1 MIASHARHVGDVAI
15 IGMACIFPGAP
26 DLETYRQNIVSGIDA
41 VTDVPPG
48 RWDPEVFFDPR
59 SSEGDRLYCKRG
71 GYLGDLARFNPLE
84 YGIMPR
90 SLAGAEAGQLLSL
103 RVAHEALCDAG
114 YGEEAINHE
123 RTTLILGRGGYL
135 DRSNVNLAMATMGV
149 EQTLQILKTLHPEYT
164 DEELEAIKRELKA
177 SLPPF
182 EPDTASFMVPNLTTG
197 RIANRL
203 DLMGANFTVDAAC
216 ASSLI
221 AADLAVR
228 DLCAYRCDLALV
240 GGSHFATHVPLLA
253 VFCQLDALSRQ
264 SQIRPFDENADG
276 TLAGEGVG
284 VVVLKRREEAERD
297 GDRIYAVIKGVGT
310 SSDGRGL
317 GPFAPRVEG
326 EELALRRAYES
337 AGIAPESVELI
348 EAHGTGMPVGDLAE
362 MQALA
367 RVFGPRKGLLP
378 TCAVG
383 TVKSMIGHAMPA
395 AGIAGLIKT
404 ALALHDKILPPTLH
418 CRTPN
423 PAFEL
428 DKTPLYIN
436 TETRPWI
443 HGASDTPRRA
453 GVSAFGFGGVNAHV
467 ILEEHWNG
475 GDAEPSRRSL
485 HWETEVC
492 LVQGASRQEL
502 IEQARRVEQYV
513 IHNPTITL
521 KDLAYTLNTELR
533 HDSMRLAIVAS
544 SPEDLHQKLAQA
556 RERLADPA
564 CRQIKDVRGLYFFE
578 ESLLNGGKLAFLF
591 PGEGAQYPNMLKDLC
606 LHFPE
611 ARAIF
616 DECDRMFQKKG
627 GALLPSQFIFPIP
640 GSSEADR
647 GEAEKRLWEIGGALQ
662 AIQGAN
668 WALYSLL
675 RRLEIQ
681 PDYVLGH
688 SSGEYSALVAGGV
701 LGGEAVMRECV
712 VALCDAPDRLAEEG
726 KVPSAA
732 LAAVGT
738 DRASVTGLLPQ
749 IGGSLHIAMDN
760 CPHQVVIA
768 GQEEAIEAAIEQ
780 LRAKGVVCQR
790 LPFNRAY
797 HTSLFAAA
805 AQPQREFL
813 EHLPLSPPQIDVYS
827 CLTMAPY
834 PRDPQQIKEQ
844 MAELWSRPVEFTGSI
859 NALYAAGAR
868 VFVEVGPRG
877 NVAAFVDDILR
888 GRPHLA
894 IGCDVPQRSSITQ
907 LNHVVGLL
915 AAQGVSMR
923 LDYLYGPRSPR
934 RIVMDEPT
942 SASDR
947 TTKSSS
953 VVLPLDLPVMR
964 ISPERASVL
973 MPRSAAVGGNGASP
987 SAAHADPRPPDR
999 ATQPGS
1005 IPIVGMPLN
1014 QAALTHAVPYGV
1026 GPVPPSHDA
1035 ASLVMQDHLR
1045 TMERFLSVEQQI
1057 IEAFLGGSEGGH
1069 ALDASDSRPATDAPP
1084 LLFIGSITAMTPG
1097 MEVVIRRRVDPEED
1111 LFLLDHAFGLSGTD
1125 VSDVDKTLK
1134 AMPVIPFTIFM
1145 EIMAEAASLLMP
1157 GKLLIGLRQIE
1168 ARQWVEVD
1176 TPITLEIKARRRA
1189 TEDEVEVQIWNLG
1202 SVADA
1207 AGRTEIPTVEG
1218 TVVFS
1223 GAFPQPPPTVPLA
1236 LKSERPCR
1244 HTARQVY
1251 EEKLTFH
1258 GPRFQGVA
1266 SLDRVGQNGL
1276 LADLRA
1282 LPQTDL
1288 FRSTTAPNLL
1298 LDPVLLDAAAQNIG
1312 TWAEECL
1319 DTGYVVFPFRL
1330 SALEIYGPMPS
1341 VSEQV
1346 RCELEVHQVTP
1357 RQVSTTMILF
1367 GQDRRIIA
1375 RLVNWQDIRF
1385 FWPRELYDVCRF
1397 PKRYLLSLPWETP
1410 MKDLPQGGRFVC
1422 RRVDPTSE
1430 HTRTITMHTLVH
1442 DLLSQAERQQ
1452 WRNLTGREI
1461 RRTEWLFGRAAAKDA
1476 VRQLVQARDGR
1487 AVFPADVDIYQDA
1500 DGRPYA
1506 RLVGSDDPTVMPS
1519 ISIAHSDGRAVVL
1532 AGWGGVG
1539 GRLGID
1545 IERIRPREEVFQEI
1559 AFGQDERVLLD
1570 RFSGSD
1576 RDEWV
1581 ARLWCAKEAT
1591 AKALGKGLVEGPRS
1605 LRIDSLDNATGRV
1618 EVILGDRLARA
1629 YPDLA
1634 GAPLIVYTAREDDWA
1649 VASTICERG

>member
-228 DLCAYRCDLALV
+228 DCAPTAATWRSWEAAISPRMCRCWRSSASSTRCRGNRRSDPSMRTPTERWPARAW
-240 GGSHFATHVPLLA
+240 GWWS
-253 VFCQLDALSRQ
+253 S
-264 SQIRPFDENADG
+264 
-276 TLAGEGVG
+276 
-284 VVVLKRREEAERD
+284 KRREEAERD

-362 MQALA
+362 MQALS

-790 LPFNRAY
+790 LPFNRAIIRPC
-797 HTSLFAAA
+797 S
-805 AQPQREFL
+805 QP
-813 EHLPLSPPQIDVYS
+813 
-827 CLTMAPY
+827 
-834 PRDPQQIKEQ
+834 
-844 MAELWSRPVEFTGSI
+844 
-859 NALYAAGAR
+859 
-868 VFVEVGPRG
+868 
-877 NVAAFVDDILR
+877 
-888 GRPHLA
+888 
-894 IGCDVPQRSSITQ
+894 
-907 LNHVVGLL
+907 
-915 AAQGVSMR
+915 
-923 LDYLYGPRSPR
+923 PRSR
-934 RIVMDEPT
+934 SE
-942 SASDR
+942 
-947 TTKSSS
+947 SSS
-953 VVLPLDLPVMR
+953 
-964 ISPERASVL
+964 
-973 MPRSAAVGGNGASP
+973 N
-987 SAAHADPRPPDR
+987 
-999 ATQPGS
+999 T
-1005 IPIVGMPLN
+1005 
-1014 QAALTHAVPYGV
+1014 
-1026 GPVPPSHDA
+1026 
-1035 ASLVMQDHLR
+1035 
-1045 TMERFLSVEQQI
+1045 
-1057 IEAFLGGSEGGH
+1057 
-1069 ALDASDSRPATDAPP
+1069 
-1084 LLFIGSITAMTPG
+1084 
-1097 MEVVIRRRVDPEED
+1097 
-1111 LFLLDHAFGLSGTD
+1111 
-1125 VSDVDKTLK
+1125 
-1134 AMPVIPFTIFM
+1134 
-1145 EIMAEAASLLMP
+1145 
-1157 GKLLIGLRQIE
+1157 
-1168 ARQWVEVD
+1168 
-1176 TPITLEIKARRRA
+1176 
-1189 TEDEVEVQIWNLG
+1189 
-1202 SVADA
+1202 
-1207 AGRTEIPTVEG
+1207 
-1218 TVVFS
+1218 
-1223 GAFPQPPPTVPLA
+1223 
-1236 LKSERPCR
+1236 C
-1244 HTARQVY
+1244 
-1251 EEKLTFH
+1251 
-1258 GPRFQGVA
+1258 
-1266 SLDRVGQNGL
+1266 
-1276 LADLRA
+1276 
-1282 LPQTDL
+1282 
-1288 FRSTTAPNLL
+1288 
-1298 LDPVLLDAAAQNIG
+1298 
-1312 TWAEECL
+1312 
-1319 DTGYVVFPFRL
+1319 
-1330 SALEIYGPMPS
+1330 
-1341 VSEQV
+1341 
-1346 RCELEVHQVTP
+1346 
-1357 RQVSTTMILF
+1357 
-1367 GQDRRIIA
+1367 
-1375 RLVNWQDIRF
+1375 
-1385 FWPRELYDVCRF
+1385 
-1397 PKRYLLSLPWETP
+1397 
-1410 MKDLPQGGRFVC
+1410 
-1422 RRVDPTSE
+1422 
-1430 HTRTITMHTLVH
+1430 
-1442 DLLSQAERQQ
+1442 
-1452 WRNLTGREI
+1452 
-1461 RRTEWLFGRAAAKDA
+1461 
-1476 VRQLVQARDGR
+1476 
-1487 AVFPADVDIYQDA
+1487 
-1500 DGRPYA
+1500 
-1506 RLVGSDDPTVMPS
+1506 
-1519 ISIAHSDGRAVVL
+1519 
-1532 AGWGGVG
+1532 
-1539 GRLGID
+1539 
-1545 IERIRPREEVFQEI
+1545 
-1559 AFGQDERVLLD
+1559 
-1570 RFSGSD
+1570 
-1576 RDEWV
+1576 
-1581 ARLWCAKEAT
+1581 
-1591 AKALGKGLVEGPRS
+1591 RS
-1605 LRIDSLDNATGRV
+1605 LRRRSMSIPV
-1618 EVILGDRLARA
+1618 
-1629 YPDLA
+1629 
-1634 GAPLIVYTAREDDWA
+1634 
-1649 VASTICERG
+1649 